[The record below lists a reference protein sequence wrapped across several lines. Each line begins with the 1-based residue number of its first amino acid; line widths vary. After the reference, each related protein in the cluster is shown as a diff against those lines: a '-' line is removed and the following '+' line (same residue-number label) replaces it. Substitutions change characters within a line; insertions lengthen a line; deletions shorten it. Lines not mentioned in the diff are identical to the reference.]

1 MLLLFRLIA
10 RLPLPLLHALGFALG
25 WLVYA
30 LSPRYRRIFRANTAL
45 AGIDR
50 RARRRAIGETGKTI
64 AELPWLWM
72 RTQSELMSKVRA
84 TSGWEHVEA
93 AWAAGRG
100 IVFLTPHLGCF
111 EITAQFYA
119 SRRPI
124 TVLYRKPKRASLA
137 PVIERGRGTYLK
149 LAPADLSGVRALL
162 RALKGGEAVGMLP
175 DQAPGEGEG
184 VWLPFFG
191 RPAYTM
197 TLAARLAATGADVI
211 LAYAER
217 LPRGRG
223 YHMNFQS
230 LTQALVG
237 DTLEARAAELNHAI
251 EGLILAHP
259 GQYLWGYNRYK
270 RPRGAPPPPSAG

>member
-10 RLPLPLLHALGFALG
+10 LLPLPLLHALGFALG

-72 RTQSELMSKVRA
+72 RTQSELISKVRA
-84 TSGWEHVEA
+84 MSGWEHVEA

-111 EITAQFYA
+111 EITAQVYA

-137 PVIERGRGTYLK
+137 PVIERGRGTHLK

-162 RALKGGEAVGMLP
+162 RALKRGEAVGMLP

-211 LAYAER
+211 LVYAER
-217 LPRGRG
+217 LPRGHG
-223 YHMNFQS
+223 YHMNFQP
-230 LTQALVG
+230 LPPALVG
-237 DTLEARAAELNHAI
+237 DTLEARAAELNRAI

>member
-1 MLLLFRLIA
+1 MLLLFRLIS
-10 RLPLPLLHALGFALG
+10 RLPLPVLHAAGFVLG
-25 WLVYA
+25 WLVYL

-50 RARRRAIGETGKTI
+50 AAQRQAIGETGKTI

-72 RTQSELMSKVRA
+72 RTQAELLGKVRA
-84 TSGWEHVEA
+84 ATGWEHVEA

-100 IVFLTPHLGCF
+100 ILFLTPHLGCF
-111 EITAQFYA
+111 EITAQIYA
-119 SRRPI
+119 AHRPI

-162 RALKGGEAVGMLP
+162 RALKAGEAVGMLP

-197 TLAARLAATGADVI
+197 TLAARLAGTSVEVL

-223 YHMNFQS
+223 YHMNF
-230 LTQALVG
+230 LPLPAPLVG
-237 DTLEARAAELNHAI
+237 ETLEARAAELNHAI
-251 EGLILAHP
+251 ESLILAHP
-259 GQYLWGYNRYK
+259 GAYLWGYNRYK
-270 RPRGAPPPPSAG
+270 RPRGAPPPPAH